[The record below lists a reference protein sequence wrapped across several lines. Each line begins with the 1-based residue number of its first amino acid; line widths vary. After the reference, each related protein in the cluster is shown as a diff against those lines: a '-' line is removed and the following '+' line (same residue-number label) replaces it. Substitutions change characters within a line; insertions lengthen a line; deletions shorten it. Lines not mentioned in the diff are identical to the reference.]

1 MRIALIGRRFDP
13 AGGGTERDLIVTAR
27 LLAAAGHTVT
37 IYAAEIRGETA
48 DCAVQLI
55 RAPGVG
61 RSMRLMS
68 FAARAAPAA
77 RRDGAELVLS
87 FARVVG
93 ADILR
98 SGGSAHSSYV

>member
-27 LLAAAGHTVT
+27 LLSAAGHDVT
-37 IYAAEIRGETA
+37 IYAGEIRGKVA
-48 DCAVQLI
+48 DCVVRLV
-55 RAPGVG
+55 RAPGIG
-61 RSMRLMS
+61 RTMRLLS
-68 FAARAAPAA
+68 FAARATPAA
-77 RRDGAELVLS
+77 RRDGADLVLS

-98 SGGSAHSSYV
+98 SGGSAHSSY